1 MSYRVSA
8 NELKA
13 IRKIEGEVLSF
24 RSINNCRVILE
35 IDSASKVV
43 DLTTE
48 DPWVVRIGDKIVVA
62 GLNDNYSGKFFGF
75 GYINQT
81 KKVKDFG
88 ESALPSIFGYIP
100 TIIGVVF
107 LLIVVLSIWLSLGL
121 VFTLICL
128 GVGLTLIALGRRII
142 LKKKIRE
149 RIISLLIT

>member
-8 NELKA
+8 KELKS
-13 IRKIEGEVLSF
+13 IRKIEGKISSF
-24 RSINNCRVILE
+24 RSIHNRRVILE

-48 DPWVVRIGDKIVVA
+48 EPWVVRRGDQIVVA
-62 GLNDNYSGKFFGF
+62 GLNDNYSGKFFAF

-88 ESALPSIFGYIP
+88 ESALPSSFGYVP
-100 TIIGVVF
+100 AIIGVVF
-107 LLIVVLSIWLSLGL
+107 LLIAGLSIWLSL
-121 VFTLICL
+121 VFGFALICL
-128 GVGLTLIALGRRII
+128 GVGLTLIALGRGIV

-149 RIISLLIT
+149 RIINVLTT